1 MQTNAPQAQ
10 KRGLTMYLDPQLIDQ
25 ILLSPGG
32 IITLAIAAG
41 LVLAGLGVAFLD
53 YREGKIK

>member
-1 MQTNAPQAQ
+1 
-10 KRGLTMYLDPQLIDQ
+10 MYLDPQLIDQ

-53 YREGKIK
+53 YRDGKIK